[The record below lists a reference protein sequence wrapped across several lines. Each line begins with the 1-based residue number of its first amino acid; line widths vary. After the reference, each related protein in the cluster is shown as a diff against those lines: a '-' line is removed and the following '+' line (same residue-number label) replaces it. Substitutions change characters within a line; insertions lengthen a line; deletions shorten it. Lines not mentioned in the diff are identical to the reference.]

1 MKCSVWSAAQ
11 PWQKNTARLSPYRS
25 SGELNQLKA
34 YKAVVGV
41 YVVTPTSL
49 VAADRLLSGAHQREH
64 ITPILAP
71 LHWLFVLFS
80 LVPPMNVTI
89 VETSDDTFEC
99 VSEGNP
105 EPSIRWT
112 RSNKTLPE
120 SDFRVDGGKLTFL
133 RCASDL
139 KGFYQCEVSNPYG
152 QQSQQF
158 YWTVCSGSNPAPWIL
173 FGLSFFLNIIG
184 AVWYLYKSGH
194 ITRLLTND
202 ETCSGDQRFPVH
214 SSSPEVVPDSEGGR
228 NTSSTSN
235 GWGGSWNG
243 HTPSPCS

>member
-25 SGELNQLKA
+25 S
-34 YKAVVGV
+34 V
-41 YVVTPTSL
+41 
-49 VAADRLLSGAHQREH
+49 
-64 ITPILAP
+64 
-71 LHWLFVLFS
+71 
-80 LVPPMNVTI
+80 VPPMNVTI